1 MDILARHSKVVEQD
15 DKMNKGKA
23 GIMPNQEIQLEKGF
37 NLLDKQ
43 EEIHI
48 VSNNNIDIYLSFYFF
63 FSCFNPIFSYHSLKI
78 SIAYADIRTRSE
90 AYRQFVDPDDA
101 QIDLLVEAI
110 TTYPHLW
117 NACEKFSEH
126 FQAWREKEFH
136 KLCNEAVEIGFES
149 SWVDD
154 MRQHVLTRDP
164 KSREEIAERQMDE
177 SPKRFSSMDMVDSRL
192 VEQGDGLNENCKRN
206 LMRPKTQN
214 VNSTFERGIG
224 GQTMD

>member
-1 MDILARHSKVVEQD
+1 MEEGPSTEGDKKKHLSNGVEDIITDGVATHIESGGMDILARHSKVVEQD

-23 GIMPNQEIQLEKGF
+23 GIMPNQEIQLEKGL

-78 SIAYADIRTRSE
+78 SIAYADIRTRLE
-90 AYRQFVDPDDA
+90 AYRQFVDLDDA
-101 QIDLLVEAI
+101 QIVLLVEAI

-126 FQAWREKEFH
+126 FQAWR
-136 KLCNEAVEIGFES
+136 LIMNE
-149 SWVDD
+149 
-154 MRQHVLTRDP
+154 M
-164 KSREEIAERQMDE
+164 KSL
-177 SPKRFSSMDMVDSRL
+177 K
-192 VEQGDGLNENCKRN
+192 
-206 LMRPKTQN
+206 
-214 VNSTFERGIG
+214 
-224 GQTMD
+224 